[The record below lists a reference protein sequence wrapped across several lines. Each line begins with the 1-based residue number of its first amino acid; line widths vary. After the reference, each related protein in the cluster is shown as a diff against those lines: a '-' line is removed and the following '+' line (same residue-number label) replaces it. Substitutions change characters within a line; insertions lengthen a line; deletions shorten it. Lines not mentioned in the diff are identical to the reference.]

1 MANSIETYLSN
12 DADAPAAPKIYLQG
26 YDNYG
31 IYDIF
36 CIDDLANSNVIGSGF
51 LAVQAYS
58 VEPVTCN
65 FIEIV
70 NSYH

>member
-12 DADAPAAPKIYLQG
+12 DADAPVVPKIYLQG

-31 IYDIF
+31 IYDIC
-36 CIDDLANSNVIGSGF
+36 CIDDLDNPNVIGSGF

-58 VEPVTCN
+58 VEPITCN